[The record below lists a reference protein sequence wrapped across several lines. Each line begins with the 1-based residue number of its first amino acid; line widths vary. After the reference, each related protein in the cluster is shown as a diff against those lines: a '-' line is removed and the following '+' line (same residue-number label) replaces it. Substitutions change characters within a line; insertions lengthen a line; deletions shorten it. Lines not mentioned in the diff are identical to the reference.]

1 LAEIHAALQAAE
13 LEKERAQV
21 EINTKGREEARVDIE
36 LNPGFARE

>member
-21 EINTKGREEARVDIE
+21 ETNTKGHEEAKADIE
-36 LNPGFARE
+36 LNPGFAGE